1 MEKGPGPVPFI
12 LQEGKLRLWEETD
25 LLNQDHKASQRQGP
39 ILLRPRSETMPGS
52 VLEALQISMH

>member
-25 LLNQDHKASQRQGP
+25 LLNQD
-39 ILLRPRSETMPGS
+39 RSETAWLVFTQRLLVDALTDFVS
-52 VLEALQISMH
+52 VSKS